1 MDKYQKI
8 KDFGLEVFDGIDY
21 IKCVA
26 ASDLLEILEAGVE
39 VYGQIDGDG
48 PCHFQSLRC
57 LGGYAG
63 ESTHTGII
71 INIKPLK
78 PKEVTITRED
88 LETAFSDGLGR
99 VDTSYFEAIAKRLG
113 L

>member
-8 KDFGLEVFDGIDY
+8 KDLGLDVVINIYGAH
-21 IKCVA
+21 VSA
-26 ASDLLEILEAGVE
+26 NDLLKVLDAGVE
-39 VYGQIDGDG
+39 VYSKKD
-48 PCHFQSLRC
+48 CRLW
-57 LGGYAG
+57 
-63 ESTHTGII
+63 HTLEAPENANRAIL

-88 LETAFSDGLGR
+88 LKTAFSDGLGR
-99 VDTSYFEAIAKRLG
+99 VDTSYFDVIARRLG